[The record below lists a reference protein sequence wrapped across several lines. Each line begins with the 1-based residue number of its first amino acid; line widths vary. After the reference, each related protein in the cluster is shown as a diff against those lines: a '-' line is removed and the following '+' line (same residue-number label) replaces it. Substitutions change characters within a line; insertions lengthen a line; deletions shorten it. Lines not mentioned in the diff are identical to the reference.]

1 MQSKEASRLLLRC
14 REKKGPIPTGV
25 VLPMYFQAGV
35 DLLRLQGDVVWA
47 GAEMT
52 AKFISEPY
60 LRSVVRKG
68 DGKTPVMT
76 LPGFTGPEVSV
87 QPLNSFLNSNG
98 YVAQSWGL
106 GVNRG
111 VRDMEHME
119 NISASLGA
127 NVRKMAEQH
136 QRKVSL
142 VGQSLGGVFARE
154 IARRYPDL
162 VDRVITLGSP
172 AHFSANSK
180 NVNAMVARVM
190 ALFTGRKVEELLAE
204 VQSLNFNMSE
214 PPAGVPVVSI
224 FSPYDGVA
232 PTSTTRI
239 PREFLQAKDG
249 TPRENV
255 EIVCSHCGMGIN
267 PLVLLAIADRL
278 AEDKTNWV
286 PFDPQNYAMGPVR
299 LASRI
304 FYPSR
309 LTPHAA

>member
-1 MQSKEASRLLLRC
+1 MQFQ
-14 REKKGPIPTGV
+14 TGI
-25 VLPMYFQAGV
+25 

-47 GAEMT
+47 GAEMA
-52 AKFISEPY
+52 AKLVTEPY
-60 LRSVVRKG
+60 LRMVARKG

-76 LPGFTGPEVSV
+76 LPGFTGPEISV
-87 QPLNSFLNSNG
+87 APLNSFLNANG

-119 NISASLGA
+119 NIAALLGA
-127 NVRKMAEQH
+127 NVAKLADTH
-136 QRKVSL
+136 QRKVAL

-172 AHFSANSK
+172 AHFSPESN
-180 NVNAMVARVM
+180 NVNAMVARIM
-190 ALFTGRKVEELLAE
+190 SLFTGRKVEELLAE

-232 PTSTTRI
+232 PVSTTRI
-239 PREFLQAKDG
+239 PREFLCNKEG
-249 TPRENV
+249 TPRENI
-255 EIVCSHCGMGIN
+255 EIICSHCGMGIN
-267 PLVLLAIADRL
+267 PLVLLAVADRL

-286 PFDPQNYAMGPVR
+286 PFDPLNYAVGPVR
-299 LASRI
+299 LASRF

-309 LTPHAA
+309 LTPRAA